1 MRGEKTTF
9 RAWRGPEQPDRAPY
23 DVMCPTPARGEEEE
37 SHYTNLVQ
45 DIISRTDL
53 SVPALNTVSGHQVG
67 DQAAVDLV
75 LKREARMAVIASEL
89 ALDLGSLGSLVVGLG
104 RAVEGATVEISRT
117 GEGGYSF
124 RSGREREVREDRSL
138 CQIINQ
144 HLLPLAYL
152 TQPGLVVVAVGEG
165 IPAEE
170 LEYSLHQLRTLAAG
184 RMILIQNK

>member
-1 MRGEKTTF
+1 M
-9 RAWRGPEQPDRAPY
+9 Q
-23 DVMCPTPARGEEEE
+23 
-37 SHYTNLVQ
+37 
-45 DIISRTDL
+45 
-53 SVPALNTVSGHQVG
+53 
-67 DQAAVDLV
+67 
-75 LKREARMAVIASEL
+75 ARMAVIASEVAL
-89 ALDLGSLGSLVVGLG
+89 VGLDLGSLGSLVVGLG

-124 RSGREREVREDRSL
+124 RSGREREVREDSSL